1 LEPIVVLTFEW
12 NALRSG
18 DHVWVH
24 DDASLSLLDGVVVLV
39 LVGNRN
45 GGVAVRVSRAEVGSV
60 VVRPRRH
67 AVHLSPIDPNESCW
81 RCAMMTAG
89 AK

>member
-1 LEPIVVLTFEW
+1 MLTFEW
-12 NALRSG
+12 TALRSG

-24 DDASLSLLDGVVVLV
+24 DDASSSLLDGVVVLV
-39 LVGNRN
+39 LLGNRD
-45 GGVAVRVSRAEVGSV
+45 GGVAVRVAPAEVGSI

-67 AVHLSPIDPNESCW
+67 TVHRSPIDPDEPCW
-81 RCAMMTAG
+81 RCAMMSAG